1 MVTIINGCDI
11 AYTQGDTF
19 EISLTLTNQ
28 TQTVVSVRFQIAQ
41 NDNDDIVINK
51 TYSVSENTAT
61 ITLEAADKEKL
72 TIGDYI
78 YRMSVVGDDNSV
90 ITQLSGNF
98 KVKWGC

>member
-11 AYTQGDTF
+11 SYTQGDTF

-41 NDNDDIVINK
+41 NDNDDIIINRS
-51 TYSVSENTAT
+51 YNVSENSAT
-61 ITLEAADKEKL
+61 VILETADKEKL
-72 TIGDYI
+72 TSGDYI
-78 YRMSVVGDDNSV
+78 YRMSVIGDDNSV

>member
-72 TIGDYI
+72 IIGDYI

>member
-51 TYSVSENTAT
+51 TYSVSENAAT
-61 ITLEAADKEKL
+61 ITLEAVDKEKL
-72 TIGDYI
+72 TNGDYI
-78 YRMSVVGDDNSV
+78 YRMSVIGDDNSV